1 MWIYLPTRYSRQLV
15 FPITF
20 SGVFDQSDHLIGLLI
35 AKVVDIA
42 KVVSSL
48 WLAFLVSDQSVIS
61 SQGPFFLL
69 LEKWT
74 YRRQISRPWQ
84 YLQR

>member
-20 SGVFDQSDHLIGLLI
+20 SGVSDQSDHLIGLL
-35 AKVVDIA
+35 IA

-69 LEKWT
+69 L
-74 YRRQISRPWQ
+74 
-84 YLQR
+84 